1 MGPGRYS
8 SMDTIKSVVRGVAL
22 VILVLLLIALVLFGV
37 LLILD
42 WFASGG
48 TLSSF
53 LGDPGA
59 RFFLLLTLVW
69 LIVGRVGN
77 DMYELQSTLTKQL
90 DEKLTDL
97 DEKLTDLTKQL
108 DELRSKL
115 TEQLDQLQSELTEQ
129 LDQLQSKLAGD
140 DGYGPSLAD
149 LDEKLTDLTKQLD
162 QLRFELR
169 P

>member
-1 MGPGRYS
+1 
-8 SMDTIKSVVRGVAL
+8 MDTIKSVVRGVAL
-22 VILVLLLIALVLFGV
+22 VIVVLLLIAVVLFGV
-37 LLILD
+37 LLILN

-48 TLSSF
+48 SLSSF
-53 LGDPGA
+53 LGDPVA

-77 DMYELQSTLTKQL
+77 DMYELQSTL

-97 DEKLTDLTKQL
+97 MK
-108 DELRSKL
+108 
-115 TEQLDQLQSELTEQ
+115 QLDQLQSELTEQ

-149 LDEKLTDLTKQLD
+149 LDEKLTALTKQLD
-162 QLRFELR
+162 QLRSR
-169 P
+169 IAG